1 VKTET
6 INLKITTSDILSVDE
21 IVDKMVNRFLM
32 WQLPEDFAPD
42 AGIKYERIL
51 NLYPVG
57 TNLLTATQAKE
68 MVRFMVAGL
77 DD

>member
-1 VKTET
+1 MKTET
-6 INLKITTSDILSVDE
+6 VNLKITMSDILGADE
-21 IVDKMVNRFLM
+21 IVDKMVDRFLM

-57 TNLLTATQAKE
+57 TNLFTATQAKE
-68 MVRFMVAGL
+68 MVRFMVEGL